1 MIIVLGHLEKAEGES
16 ILRGLPDVSVVAIG
30 HEHTPWNPIEI
41 DGRLLV
47 HAAGYGRQVGKLVL
61 RYDTA
66 TRHIVSHE
74 WTGLPVEDSAYP
86 ADPAVEAQVEKW
98 ESKVS
103 ALVDAPI
110 GWSNKP
116 LSRPEIKELMERA
129 MNERFPSD
137 FAFTNVAGVRDTL
150 PAGQLLARHVW
161 NVMPFDDRVVIA
173 DIPGDK
179 LMTLEDPTRTEKVA
193 GAAKLDPERIY
204 RVVTTDFLTSS
215 WRDRGNRFRVTDQGV
230 LLRDLMIDWI
240 KQRKAIP

>member
-1 MIIVLGHLEKAEGES
+1 LGPYHSAPNVETLRPIVADAKQHSDMIIVLGHLEKAEGES

-74 WTGLPVEDSAYP
+74 WTGLPVEDSVYP
-86 ADPAVEAQVEKW
+86 ADPVVEAQVEKW

-129 MNERFPSD
+129 
-137 FAFTNVAGVRDTL
+137 
-150 PAGQLLARHVW
+150 
-161 NVMPFDDRVVIA
+161 
-173 DIPGDK
+173 
-179 LMTLEDPTRTEKVA
+179 
-193 GAAKLDPERIY
+193 
-204 RVVTTDFLTSS
+204 
-215 WRDRGNRFRVTDQGV
+215 
-230 LLRDLMIDWI
+230 
-240 KQRKAIP
+240 